1 MAAGTKYN
9 LTPEY
14 KPEEFYR
21 VETGVRKSGPW
32 KLDITNLVVG
42 SVLPVFTPVQADL
55 KKRTLVPVRNVKV
68 VEAYTTGDSNL
79 TIKVAKD
86 SLAYRGMFIGSGK
99 KGAEVASIDK
109 STKDYDVLTIKAAFG
124 ENIAK
129 DTVLF
134 EATAVGGTVKKNT
147 ANFVLYDAKKV
158 ESDGAV
164 LCTLLMQAYEVKESK
179 LVLVPIH
186 ELDKVGLTSRF
197 QFEY

>member
-42 SVLPVFTPVQADL
+42 SVLPVFTPIQADL
-55 KKRTLVPVRNVKV
+55 KKRTIVPVRNFRV
-68 VEAYTTGDSNL
+68 VEAYTTGDSAL
-79 TIKVAKD
+79 SIKVAKG
-86 SLAYRGMFIGSGK
+86 SLAYVGMFIGSGK
-99 KGAEVASIDK
+99 KGAEVTAIDK
-109 STKDYDVLTIKAAFG
+109 TNKAYDVLTIKAAFG

-129 DTVLF
+129 DAVLF
-134 EATAVGGTVKKNT
+134 EATAVAGTSKKNT
-147 ANFVLYDAKKV
+147 SNFVLFDAKKV
-158 ESDGAV
+158 EDDGPV
-164 LCTLLMQAYEVKESK
+164 LCTLLMQAYEVRESK
-179 LVLVPIH
+179 LPMPIH

-197 QFEY
+197 QFDY

>member
-14 KPEEFYR
+14 KPEELYR

-42 SVLPVFTPVQADL
+42 SVLPVFTPIQADL
-55 KKRTLVPVRNVKV
+55 KKRTIVPVRNFRV
-68 VEAYTTGDSNL
+68 VETYTTGDSAL
-79 TIKVAKD
+79 SIKVAKG
-86 SLAYRGMFIGSGK
+86 SLAYVGMFIGSGK
-99 KGAEVASIDK
+99 KGAEVESIDK
-109 STKDYDVLTIKAAFG
+109 SNKGFDVLNIKAAFG

-129 DTVLF
+129 DAVLF
-134 EATAVGGTVKKNT
+134 EATTVAGTAKKNT
-147 ANFVLYDAKKV
+147 ATFVLFDAKKV
-158 ESDGAV
+158 EDDGPV

-179 LVLVPIH
+179 LSMPIH
-186 ELDKVGLTSRF
+186 ELDKAGLTSRF

>member
-1 MAAGTKYN
+1 MVAGTHYDLK
-9 LTPEY
+9 PDY

-21 VETGVRKSGPW
+21 IETGVRKSGPW
-32 KLDITNLVVG
+32 KLDITNLIVG
-42 SVLPVFTPVQADL
+42 SFLPVFTPVQADL
-55 KKRTLVPVRNVKV
+55 VKRTLIPVRNVKV
-68 VEAYTTGDSNL
+68 IAAYATGADALS
-79 TIKVAKD
+79 IKIAKE
-86 SLAYRGMFIGSGK
+86 SLAYVGMFIGSGK
-99 KGAEVASIDK
+99 KGAKVIAIDK
-109 STKDYDVLTIKAAFG
+109 SDKNYDLLTIEAAFG

-147 ANFVLYDAKKV
+147 ANFILYDAKKV

-179 LVLVPIH
+179 LVLPIH
-186 ELDKVGLTSRF
+186 EQDKVGLTSRF

>member
-1 MAAGTKYN
+1 MAAGTHYDLK
-9 LTPEY
+9 PDC

-21 VETGVRKSGPW
+21 VETGVRKSSPW

-42 SVLPVFTPVQADL
+42 STLPVFTPVQADL
-55 KKRTLVPVRNVKV
+55 KKRILVPVRNVRV
-68 VEAYTTGDSNL
+68 IEEYATEETALS
-79 TIKVAKD
+79 IKIAKD
-86 SLAYRGMFIGSGK
+86 SLAYQGMFIGSGK

-109 STKDYDVLTIKAAFG
+109 SNKAYDVLTIKAAFG

-129 DTVLF
+129 DAVLF
-134 EATAVGGTVKKNT
+134 EATAVGGAVKKNT

-179 LVLVPIH
+179 LILPIH

>member
-32 KLDITNLVVG
+32 KLDITNRVVG
-42 SVLPVFTPVQADL
+42 STLPVFTPVQADL
-55 KKRTLVPVRNVKV
+55 KKRTLVPVRNVRV
-68 VEAYTTGDSNL
+68 IEAYATGETALS
-79 TIKVAKD
+79 IKIAKD
-86 SLAYRGMFIGSGK
+86 SLAYVGMFIGSGK

-109 STKDYDVLTIKAAFG
+109 SNKAYDVLTIKAAFG

-129 DTVLF
+129 DAVLF

-158 ESDGAV
+158 EEGAF
-164 LCTLLMQAYEVKESK
+164 LPTLLMQAYEVKESK
-179 LVLVPIH
+179 LVLPIH

>member
-9 LTPEY
+9 LTPDY

-32 KLDITNLVVG
+32 KLDITNLVAG
-42 SVLPVFTPVQADL
+42 STLPVFTPVQADL

-68 VEAYTTGDSNL
+68 IEAYANGTTDL
-79 TIKVAKD
+79 AIKIAKD
-86 SLAYRGMFIGSGK
+86 SLAYVGMFIGSGK
-99 KGAEVASIDK
+99 KGAEVTSIDK
-109 STKDYDVLTIKAAFG
+109 TNKAYDVLTIKAIFG
-124 ENIAK
+124 EKIEK

-134 EATAVGGTVKKNT
+134 EATAVEGTAKKNT

-179 LVLVPIH
+179 LVLPIH

>member
-1 MAAGTKYN
+1 MAAGTHYN
-9 LTPEY
+9 LKPDY

-32 KLDITNLVVG
+32 KLDISNLVVG

-55 KKRTLVPVRNVKV
+55 KNRTVVPVRNLKV
-68 VEAYTTGDSNL
+68 VEAYTTGDANL

-86 SLAYRGMFIGSGK
+86 SLAYAGMFIGSGK

-109 STKDYDVLTIKAAFG
+109 SNKGYDVLTIKAAFG
-124 ENIAK
+124 EDIAK
-129 DTVLF
+129 DAVLF
-134 EATAVGGTVKKNT
+134 EAKAVDGTEKKNT
-147 ANFVLYDAKKV
+147 ANFVLYDSKKV
-158 ESDGAV
+158 EDEGAV

-179 LVLVPIH
+179 LILPIH

>member
-99 KGAEVASIDK
+99 KGAEV
-109 STKDYDVLTIKAAFG
+109 DYDVLTIKAAFG

-179 LVLVPIH
+179 LVLPIH

>member
-1 MAAGTKYN
+1 MAAGTHYDLK
-9 LTPEY
+9 PDY

-32 KLDITNLVVG
+32 KLDIANLVVG
-42 SVLPVFTPVQADL
+42 SFLPVFTPVQADL
-55 KKRTLVPVRNVKV
+55 VKRTLVPVRNVKV
-68 VEAYTTGDSNL
+68 VEAYTTGADALS
-79 TIKVAKD
+79 IKIAKE
-86 SLAYRGMFIGSGK
+86 SLAYVGMFIGSGK
-99 KGAEVASIDK
+99 KGAKVVAIDK
-109 STKDYDVLTIKAAFG
+109 TNKGYDVLTIEAAFG

-129 DTVLF
+129 DAVLF
-134 EATAVGGTVKKNT
+134 EATAVGGTAKKNT

-179 LVLVPIH
+179 LVLPIH

>member
-1 MAAGTKYN
+1 MAAGTHYDLK
-9 LTPEY
+9 PDY

-21 VETGVRKSGPW
+21 VDTGVRKSGPW

-42 SVLPVFTPVQADL
+42 SFLPVFTPVEADL
-55 KKRTLVPVRNVKV
+55 VKRTLVPVRNVKV
-68 VEAYTTGDSNL
+68 VEAYTTGADALS
-79 TIKVAKD
+79 IKITKN
-86 SLAYRGMFIGSGK
+86 SLAYVGMFLGNGK
-99 KGAEVASIDK
+99 KGAEVTSIDK
-109 STKDYDVLTIKAAFG
+109 SNKAYDVLTIKAAFG

-129 DTVLF
+129 DAVLF
-134 EATAVGGTVKKNT
+134 EATAVAGTVKKNT

-164 LCTLLMQAYEVKESK
+164 LCTLLMQAYEVKEGK
-179 LVLVPIH
+179 LVLPIH

>member
-1 MAAGTKYN
+1 MAAGTHYD
-9 LTPEY
+9 LTPVY

-21 VETGVRKSGPW
+21 VDTGVRKSGPW

-42 SVLPVFTPVQADL
+42 SFLPVFTPVEADL
-55 KKRTLVPVRNVKV
+55 VKRTLVPVRNIKV
-68 VEAYTTGDSNL
+68 VEAYTTGADALS
-79 TIKVAKD
+79 IKIAKE
-86 SLAYRGMFIGSGK
+86 SLAYVGMFIGSGK
-99 KGAEVASIDK
+99 KGAKVAAIDK
-109 STKDYDVLTIKAAFG
+109 SNKNYDLLTIEAAFG

-134 EATAVGGTVKKNT
+134 EATAVGGTAKKNT

-158 ESDGAV
+158 EEGAV
-164 LCTLLMQAYEVKESK
+164 LPTLLMQAYEVKESK
-179 LVLVPIH
+179 LILPIH

>member
-1 MAAGTKYN
+1 M
-9 LTPEY
+9 
-14 KPEEFYR
+14 
-21 VETGVRKSGPW
+21 
-32 KLDITNLVVG
+32 VG
-42 SVLPVFTPVQADL
+42 SYLPVFTPVEADL

-68 VEAYTTGDSNL
+68 VEAYTTGDANL

-86 SLAYRGMFIGSGK
+86 SLAYQGMFIGSGK

-109 STKDYDVLTIKAAFG
+109 SNKAYDALTIKAAFG
-124 ENIAK
+124 ENIAI
-129 DTVLF
+129 LF

-179 LVLVPIH
+179 LVLPIH